1 MPIAPIPVNAADA
14 AVLFAKVCVWI
25 SMRVSMSIPLQMEDM
40 NANQWLN
47 RLINYSVISLSAFY
61 TLRYFRNLLYVLQE
75 KPLDRFGGV
84 VFLLPLSSWWNN
96 FELFPRWKLFF
107 EFLVHLRGQ
116 LIIQIQTIMS
126 SLENIQNVNKCIK
139 AVYFA
144 KV

>member
-14 AVLFAKVCVWI
+14 AVLFANVCVWI

-47 RLINYSVISLSAFY
+47 RLITIIIGLSAFY

-75 KPLDRFGGV
+75 KPLDRFGGI

-116 LIIQIQTIMS
+116 LIIQIQMS
-126 SLENIQNVNKCIK
+126 SLENNQTVTKCIK